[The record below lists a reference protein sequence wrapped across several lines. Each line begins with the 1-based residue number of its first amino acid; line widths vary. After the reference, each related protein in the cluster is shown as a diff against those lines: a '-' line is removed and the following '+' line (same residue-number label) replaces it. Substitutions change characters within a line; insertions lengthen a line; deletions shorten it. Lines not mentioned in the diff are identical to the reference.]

1 MRIKSYVPASET
13 SSAQEDN
20 SAKTVASGIA
30 FDPNAGI
37 PVKESKRNSV
47 AQSGQSTIKR
57 NEGSNVVDDLWEA
70 EQANSEP

>member
-30 FDPNAGI
+30 FDPNSDI
-37 PVKESKRNSV
+37 PVKESKRDSV
-47 AQSGQSTIKR
+47 AQSGQSTKR

-70 EQANSEP
+70 EQADSEP